1 MFFKKGLISVLCAAL
16 VMGVALTSGV
26 EAGARKKSVMMN
38 KAQLSKALS
47 QSKRTKAIRRGRG
60 VLETRQ
66 PGATKEEIPMLTTI
80 EQVLAFMKDCDD
92 AGGGMSSEP
101 HPDGKNIV
109 LVCDATN

>member
-1 MFFKKGLISVLCAAL
+1 MIFKNGFVPALCMAV
-16 VMGVALTSGV
+16 VMSLALTSGV
-26 EAGARKKSVMMN
+26 EAGTRKKSVKMN
-38 KAQLSKALS
+38 KAQLSKAIS

-60 VLETRQ
+60 VLGTKQ

-92 AGGGMSSEP
+92 AGGGLSSEP

-109 LVCDATN
+109 MVCDAT